1 MNLSVYI
8 CVHLWML
15 LFFSFSIS
23 ANQAVITTTD
33 YSSGS
38 FSSLDLITNTAT
50 NDHLTIHSDA
60 GVRTYR
66 DKVYV
71 INRLGQD
78 NVIVL
83 DRSDLKTP
91 LTQYSTGNGSN
102 PHDMAFVSEEKAYI
116 SRYEQTQLL
125 IVNPVTGDL
134 LGEIDLAVFADADGL
149 PEVSQLALYDNYL
162 FAACQRLDRDNGF
175 VPTDVSVIAVVD
187 VMTNQVVDIDANTAG
202 VQGIVMAGKN
212 PAGAVQRGNKWFLST
227 VNTFD
232 DLTDG
237 GIEVIDLAS
246 LRSDGVV
253 LGEMAL
259 GGNLSSLAMVSDDE
273 GYVVVLDASFVN
285 VVKRFGLGMQSVSSP
300 LDGLSGG
307 FVPSL
312 GVFGGRLYVL
322 DGGSFV
328 DPTST
333 GVKVYDVKTDQLV
346 AGPISTGLLPASIAF
361 VGSVADFNGDCV
373 VDFSDFL
380 AFASAFGKSASD
392 AMFDLDGNGSVDFP
406 DFLIFVSE
414 FEGE

>member
-1 MNLSVYI
+1 MRWFLV
-8 CVHLWML
+8 V
-15 LFFSFSIS
+15 LFFATDAL

-38 FSSLDLITNTAT
+38 FSSLDLATNTAT

-60 GVRTYR
+60 VVRTYR

-78 NVIVL
+78 NVLVL
-83 DRSDLKTP
+83 DQSDLKTP

-116 SRYEQTQLL
+116 SRYGYAELL
-125 IVNPVTGDL
+125 IVNPVTGDS
-134 LGEIDLAVFADADGL
+134 LGAVDLSVFADADGL
-149 PEVSQLALYDNYL
+149 PEMNQLALYNNYL
-162 FAACQRLDRDNGF
+162 FVACQRLDRDNGF

-187 VMTNQVVDIDANTAG
+187 VMTDQVVDVDANTAG
-202 VQGIVMAGKN
+202 VQGIVMTGKN
-212 PAGAVQRGNKWFLST
+212 PAGAVQRGDKWFLSA
-227 VNTFD
+227 VNTFG

-237 GIEVIDLAS
+237 GIEVIDLVN
-246 LRSDGVV
+246 LRSEGVV
-253 LGEMAL
+253 LGETDL

-273 GYVVVLDASFVN
+273 GYVVVLDASFAN
-285 VVKRFGLGMQSVSSP
+285 AVKRFDLAMQSVSA
-300 LDGLSGG
+300 DLSGVSG
-307 FVPSL
+307 GYIPDL
-312 GVFGGRLYVL
+312 GVFGRRLYIL
-322 DGGSFV
+322 DQGSFA
-328 DPTST
+328 DPTSA
-333 GVKVYDVKTDQLV
+333 GVRVYDVKTDALV
-346 AGPISTGLLPASIAF
+346 AGPISTGLPPSGIAF

-380 AFASAFGKSASD
+380 AFASAFGKIESD
-392 AMFDLDGNGSVDFP
+392 AMFDLNGNGSVDFP

>member
-1 MNLSVYI
+1 MRWLLV
-8 CVHLWML
+8 V
-15 LFFSFSIS
+15 LFFATDVL
-23 ANQAVITTTD
+23 ANQAIITTTD

-38 FSSLDLITNTAT
+38 FSSLDLSTNTAT

-60 GVRTYR
+60 VVRTYR
-66 DKVYV
+66 DKVYI

-78 NVIVL
+78 NVLVL
-83 DRSDLKTP
+83 DHRDLKTP

-116 SRYEQTQLL
+116 SRYGQTQLL

-134 LGEIDLAVFADADGL
+134 LGEVELSVFADADGL
-149 PEVSQLALYDNYL
+149 PEVSQLALYNNHL
-162 FAACQRLDRDNGF
+162 FAACQRLNRDNGW

-187 VMTNQVVDIDANTAG
+187 VLTDQVVDVDANTAG
-202 VQGIVMAGKN
+202 VQGIVMASKN
-212 PAGAVQRGNKWFLST
+212 PAGAVLRGNKWFLSA

-237 GIEVIDLAS
+237 GIEVIDLAN

-259 GGNLSSLAMVSDDE
+259 GGNLSSMAMVSDDE

-285 VVKRFGLGMQSVSSP
+285 VVKRFGLGMQSVSAGLS
-300 LDGLSGG
+300 GLSGG

-328 DPTST
+328 DPTSA
-333 GVKVYDVKTDQLV
+333 GVKVYDVKTDQPV

>member
-1 MNLSVYI
+1 MRWLLV
-8 CVHLWML
+8 V
-15 LFFSFSIS
+15 LFFATDVL
-23 ANQAVITTTD
+23 ANQAIITTTD

-38 FSSLDLITNTAT
+38 FSSLDLSTNMAT

-60 GVRTYR
+60 VVRTYR
-66 DKVYV
+66 DKVYI

-78 NVIVL
+78 NVLVL
-83 DRSDLKTP
+83 DQSDLKTP

-102 PHDMAFVSEEKAYI
+102 PHDMTFVSEEKAYI
-116 SRYEQTQLL
+116 SRYGQTQLL

-134 LGEIDLAVFADADGL
+134 LGEVELSVFADADGL
-149 PEVSQLALYDNYL
+149 PEVSQLALYGNHL
-162 FAACQRLDRDNGF
+162 FAACQRLDRDNGW
-175 VPTDVSVIAVVD
+175 VPTDFSVIAVVD
-187 VMTNQVVDIDANTAG
+187 VLTDQVVDVDANTAD
-202 VQGIVMAGKN
+202 VQGIVMANKN
-212 PAGAVQRGNKWFLST
+212 PAGAVQRGNKWFLSV

-237 GIEVIDLAS
+237 GVEVIDLEN

-253 LGEMAL
+253 LGEGTF

-273 GYVVVLDASFVN
+273 GYVVVLDASFAN
-285 VVKRFGLGMQSVSSP
+285 IVKRFNFATESVSSP
-300 LDGLSGG
+300 LDGLTGG

-322 DGGSFV
+322 DRGSFV
-328 DPTST
+328 DPTSA
-333 GVKVYDVKTDQLV
+333 GVRVYDVKTNARV
-346 AGPISTGLLPASIAF
+346 AGPINTGLPPSTIAF

-380 AFASAFGKSASD
+380 AFASAFGKTESD
-392 AMFDLDGNGSVDFP
+392 AMFDLDGNGSIDFS

>member
-38 FSSLDLITNTAT
+38 FSSLDLSTNTAT

-60 GVRTYR
+60 AVRTYR
-66 DKVYV
+66 DKVYI

-78 NVIVL
+78 NVLVL
-83 DRSDLKTP
+83 NRSDLKTP

-116 SRYEQTQLL
+116 SRYERTQVL
-125 IVNPVTGDL
+125 IVNPVTGDS
-134 LGEIDLAVFADADGL
+134 LGVVDLSGFADADGL
-149 PEVSQLALYDNYL
+149 PEVSQLALYGNHL

-187 VMTNQVVDIDANTAG
+187 VLTDQVVDVDANTAG
-202 VQGIVMAGKN
+202 VQGIVMASKN
-212 PAGAVQRGNKWFLST
+212 PAGAVLRGDKWFLSA

-237 GIEVIDLAS
+237 GIEVIDLAN

-259 GGNLSSLAMVSDDE
+259 GGNLSSLTMVSDDE

-285 VVKRFGLGMQSVSSP
+285 VVKRFGLGMQSVSAGLS
-300 LDGLSGG
+300 GLSGG

-322 DGGSFV
+322 DSGSFV
-328 DPTST
+328 DPTSA

-346 AGPISTGLLPASIAF
+346 AGPISTGLFACEY
-361 VGSVADFNGDCV
+361 CV
-373 VDFSDFL
+373 C
-380 AFASAFGKSASD
+380 GQC
-392 AMFDLDGNGSVDFP
+392 G
-406 DFLIFVSE
+406 
-414 FEGE
+414 

>member
-1 MNLSVYI
+1 MRWFLV
-8 CVHLWML
+8 V
-15 LFFSFSIS
+15 LFFASEVL

-134 LGEIDLAVFADADGL
+134 LGEIDLSVFADADGL

-187 VMTNQVVDIDANTAG
+187 VMTDQVVDVDANTAG

-212 PAGAVQRGNKWFLST
+212 PAGAVQRGNKWFLSV
-227 VNTFD
+227 VNTFG

-237 GIEVIDLAS
+237 GIEVIDLAN
-246 LRSDGVV
+246 LRSNGVV
-253 LGEMAL
+253 LGEETL

-285 VVKRFGLGMQSVSSP
+285 VVKRFGLEMQSVSAGLS
-300 LDGLSGG
+300 GLSGG

-328 DPTST
+328 DPTSA
-333 GVKVYDVKTDQLV
+333 GVRVYDVKTDQPV
-346 AGPISTGLLPASIAF
+346 AGPISTGLPPSGIAF

-380 AFASAFGKSASD
+380 AFASAFGKSESD

>member
-60 GVRTYR
+60 AVRTYR

-187 VMTNQVVDIDANTAG
+187 VMTDQVVDIDANTAG